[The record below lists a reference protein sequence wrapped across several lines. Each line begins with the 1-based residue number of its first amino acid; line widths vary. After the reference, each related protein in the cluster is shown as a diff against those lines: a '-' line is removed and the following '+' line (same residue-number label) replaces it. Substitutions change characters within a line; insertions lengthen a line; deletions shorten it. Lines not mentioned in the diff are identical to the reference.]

1 MKQSDFVSSNDQ
13 IKTTKLSNRDNFENL
28 YVAEDDTPPYLG
40 FGHVDDDEA
49 DEKKS
54 KKKKP
59 KKKNPK
65 AGSTTATAPA
75 GEPKVQPTPSGRT
88 KPTTPAVTV
97 DTDRG
102 PARPSFAAPPSD
114 RLSVQSGQNVPPG
127 RTAPSLIGPGGLDSD
142 RPSKTPARQSQAA
155 IDSSKLTGKR
165 PTSIAGKINSLFGS
179 RLAGGMMTWLGPVLV
194 AGKGAKFL
202 ADWYSYNTGA
212 ARVTQLGD
220 YTAPCLD
227 SNYDPYNDPFVDIY
241 SDEADTTYRLD
252 YYGGGFKDILNSYNV
267 EAFTPRMSN
276 LIYGVIPTLLTSVAT
291 GAVLFQTIGRIAFA
305 VSGATGP
312 GILIGTAAAILSI
325 GAGWIVSYWIN
336 KMLKS
341 VDKWGPGAADVVA
354 QFAME
359 QLTTSRNL
367 QKLCSADLSEAA
379 QDDEDQDRDEEST
392 RSAAVDTFAIM
403 DLAVTIKQVFK
414 EIDQEL
420 QAEGDQEK
428 LAEWRRTL
436 KQAKEMAKD
445 QIKG

>member
-40 FGHVDDDEA
+40 FGHVDDDDEA

-75 GEPKVQPTPSGRT
+75 GEPKVQPTPSDRT
-88 KPTTPAVTV
+88 KPTTV

-102 PARPSFAAPPSD
+102 PARPSFAPPPSVKGPGGLD
-114 RLSVQSGQNVPPG
+114 RVPGPNF
-127 RTAPSLIGPGGLDSD
+127 THSPLIGPGGLDSD
-142 RPSKTPARQSQAA
+142 RPSKMPARQPQAA

-179 RLAGGMMTWLGPVLV
+179 RLAGGMMKWLGPVLV
-194 AGKGAKFL
+194 AGEGAKFL

-325 GAGWIVSYWIN
+325 GAGWIVSYVIN
-336 KMLKS
+336 KMLRS

-403 DLAVTIKQVFK
+403 ELAVTIKQVFK